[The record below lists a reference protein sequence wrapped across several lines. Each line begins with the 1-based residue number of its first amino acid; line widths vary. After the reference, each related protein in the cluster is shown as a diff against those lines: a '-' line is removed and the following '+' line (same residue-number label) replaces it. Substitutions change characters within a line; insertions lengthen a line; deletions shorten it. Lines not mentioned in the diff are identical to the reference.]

1 MLRRG
6 NNKESAVTDSPAVG
20 TKGESGMSKEQ
31 GAGFYRFKIGE
42 FEVASVS
49 DGFLQFDNP
58 KTMIA
63 AGASEREFQAFM
75 ESKFLPSTTAY
86 FQINSLYVD
95 TGKHKVLIDNGM
107 GPYLGP
113 SGGHLPDHLRNLGV
127 APEEI
132 DTIIISHAH
141 LDHVFGTLAPD
152 GSQVFPNARYVIGEQ
167 EWAYWMKPDIK
178 LGNLLPEEFKQMIVE
193 GAKRHLGG
201 IKERVEFVKP
211 GQEVVTGI
219 TAVEAFGHTPG
230 MLAFNISSGSESLFY
245 SADALHHFAL
255 SVVHPEWHVGFD
267 NDQELGAH
275 TRLRVLN
282 QVIAERSLVLV
293 PHFPFPGLGHI
304 TQQGQVRN
312 WEPTVWRW

>member
-1 MLRRG
+1 
-6 NNKESAVTDSPAVG
+6 
-20 TKGESGMSKEQ
+20 MSKEQ

-42 FEVASVS
+42 FQVASVS
-49 DGFLQFDNP
+49 DGFLQFENP

-113 SGGHLPDHLRNLGV
+113 SGGHLPDHLRNLGI

-152 GSQVFPNARYVIGEQ
+152 DSQVFPNARYVIGEQ
-167 EWAYWMKPDIK
+167 EWAYWMKPEIK
-178 LGNLLPEEFKQMIVE
+178 LGNLLPEELKQLIVE

-255 SVVHPEWHVGFD
+255 TIVHPEWHVGFD

-275 TRLRVLN
+275 TRLQVLN

-304 TQQGQVRN
+304 TQQGQVRS
-312 WEPTVWRW
+312 WEPTVWHW